1 VTSHPEPPPS
11 FRLLVTS
18 ISGRWCRIHRTRHAP
33 LHFGRTPRGR
43 FDAPA
48 GEFGVLYVARDAH
61 GAFIET
67 FGHETGVRYVT
78 EKEVGSRAIAL
89 ISTRRPFR
97 LADLRGEGL
106 ARMGADARITSGID
120 YDLSRRWARAI
131 HDHPRKP
138 DGILYRA
145 RHDPARLCAAIFDR
159 AERQL
164 RAVSMGSLNGRR
176 NRPVLADI
184 LTTYK
189 FGLVP

>member
-1 VTSHPEPPPS
+1 VTTHSEPPPS
-11 FRLLVTS
+11 FRLLVTRV
-18 ISGRWCRIHRTRHAP
+18 SGRWCRIHRTHHAP
-33 LHFGRTPRGR
+33 LYFGRTPRNR

-48 GEFGVLYVARDAH
+48 GEFGVLYVARDAQ

-78 EKEVGSRAIAL
+78 EKELRARAL
-89 ISTRRPFR
+89 AVISTRRPLR
-97 LADLRGEGL
+97 LADFRAE
-106 ARMGADARITSGID
+106 D
-120 YDLSRRWARAI
+120 YDLSRRGARAI

-145 RHDPARLCAAIFDR
+145 RHDPARFCAAIFDR

-164 RAVSMGSLNGRR
+164 RAVSMGSLNARR
-176 NRPVLADI
+176 HRAVLAAI